1 MTLCLS
7 VQKTERG
14 KCQKMVSLRSF
25 GKKKKKEGEKECDY
39 LQVIGSIYQIET
51 RLKKNKLRTSRLNK
65 KAPVIQEHG
74 THFQF

>member
-1 MTLCLS
+1 MSENDVFTF
-7 VQKTERG
+7 TW
-14 KCQKMVSLRSF
+14 
-25 GKKKKKEGEKECDY
+25 KKKKGEKECDY

-74 THFQF
+74 THFQFWVSTTKAKF